1 MASGILNLGNTCFVS
16 SVLQCLSHTK
26 PLCESIL
33 KCKKEHDGEDS
44 AFSIIL
50 YGISCC
56 RNTRL
61 TFAVGHREDG
71 TCTLCSLVEVMN
83 KCHAGHVAVSPAILC
98 KLLPCMYIYIRRFHC
113 STAIMPGYQKG
124 WQQDAA
130 EFLNSLMCIVGKHR
144 YIPCS
149 CIHVVRFRCSFI
161 LHQTDKPTRGVYQ
174 SIVQGSRCNHT

>member
-26 PLCESIL
+26 PLYESIL

-98 KLLPCMYIYIRRFHC
+98 KLLPCMYIHQEEVDELCDWLSDVREAYSTCHFYILLELS
-113 STAIMPGYQKG
+113 STLFWLGTAK
-124 WQQDAA
+124 
-130 EFLNSLMCIVGKHR
+130 
-144 YIPCS
+144 
-149 CIHVVRFRCSFI
+149 
-161 LHQTDKPTRGVYQ
+161 
-174 SIVQGSRCNHT
+174 

>member
-26 PLCESIL
+26 PLYESIL

-61 TFAVGHREDG
+61 TFAVGHGEDG

-98 KLLPCMYIYIRRFHC
+98 KLLPCMYNTSGGFNHFI
-113 STAIMPGYQKG
+113 A
-124 WQQDAA
+124 QQ
-130 EFLNSLMCIVGKHR
+130 
-144 YIPCS
+144 
-149 CIHVVRFRCSFI
+149 
-161 LHQTDKPTRGVYQ
+161 Q
-174 SIVQGSRCNHT
+174 

>member
-16 SVLQCLSHTK
+16 SVLQCLSHSK
-26 PLCESIL
+26 PLYESIL

-98 KLLPCMYIYIRRFHC
+98 KLLPCMYIHQEDLII
-113 STAIMPGYQKG
+113 SL
-124 WQQDAA
+124 
-130 EFLNSLMCIVGKHR
+130 LNSNNARLSEGLAT
-144 YIPCS
+144 
-149 CIHVVRFRCSFI
+149 RCCRI
-161 LHQTDKPTRGVYQ
+161 LKQLDVHSWKT
-174 SIVQGSRCNHT
+174 

>member
-26 PLCESIL
+26 PLYESIL
-33 KCKKEHDGEDS
+33 KCKKEHGGEDS

-61 TFAVGHREDG
+61 TFAIGHREDEHVY
-71 TCTLCSLVEVMN
+71 TLCSLVEVMN

-98 KLLPCMYIYIRRFHC
+98 KLLPCMYIHQEDLII
-113 STAIMPGYQKG
+113 SL
-124 WQQDAA
+124 
-130 EFLNSLMCIVGKHR
+130 LNSNNARLSEGLATRCCR
-144 YIPCS
+144 NS
-149 CIHVVRFRCSFI
+149 CAEPPRMRIATLRPALSC
-161 LHQTDKPTRGVYQ
+161 LT
-174 SIVQGSRCNHT
+174 

>member
-26 PLCESIL
+26 PLYESIL

-98 KLLPCMYIYIRRFHC
+98 KLLPCMYIHQEDLII
-113 STAIMPGYQKG
+113 SLLMPGYQKG

-130 EFLNSLMCIVGKHR
+130 DFLNSLMCIVGKKIDEGNLKCDEIK
-144 YIPCS
+144 YINMVMCDD
-149 CIHVVRFRCSFI
+149 CRLWLTLGAHA
-161 LHQTDKPTRGVYQ
+161 QRGL
-174 SIVQGSRCNHT
+174 R